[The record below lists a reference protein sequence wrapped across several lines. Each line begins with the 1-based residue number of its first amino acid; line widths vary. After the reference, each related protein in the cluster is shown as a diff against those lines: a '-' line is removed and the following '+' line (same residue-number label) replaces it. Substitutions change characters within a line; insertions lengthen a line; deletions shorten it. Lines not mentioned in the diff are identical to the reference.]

1 MAKTTNIN
9 GIDVPA
15 WASETTLA
23 TMLQSSQKSN
33 YLTAAMMKGVTK
45 QFKLSEAVKGAL
57 AEQVAT
63 SKKNADTD
71 KAQEV
76 TKTDMLLEGVG
87 AVNKVAG
94 FFGNAEKPMSG
105 LVGAVKGMVGSLKGP
120 SGQKGL
126 SNLFARFPALEG
138 VMKGFGVALDI
149 GADIFLTAAGWN
161 AAKFEQFA
169 EVQKKMIDSGAIFYE
184 TAGSF
189 DKLYSQSFKA
199 GVTYNTLAD
208 TIGNFGGTMT
218 ALGGDVSRGSRNFLG
233 LYKHL
238 QGITE
243 QYGDL
248 GYQNKDLMGAYAAYI
263 ESQRLT
269 GGIERQLANQ
279 GRLLNMGFIDMTV
292 QATALAS
299 LTSLNRGDIMAR
311 QISAMSETFA
321 AAGLQKLDENGQL
334 DQKAAAKDILGQ
346 LALMD
351 DPISA
356 QILESLQRNLDQ
368 YGDNISNIDMFQG
381 LDGDV
386 RGVVMDLLD
395 GTADELNEYLQTGFV
410 DGEKPQDGMWLLAMK
425 DIDMTKFVQTGSS
438 ASLLSMIQEWQNA
451 SYIMQQNFK
460 SYYEKEANGT
470 LADYIAKTG
479 KNMDV
484 AGTTVEAMNSAQ
496 EMFLKLQN
504 AITLPVNKLSYGLES
519 ISDWFE
525 HNSGI
530 LKKQARKFLGHGDDI
545 QTRVSIGE
553 KKLTNEDKAP
563 YNKLIADVESAIETE
578 YVKPKEE
585 KWIRAA
591 LEELERAVNNEETN
605 EEINDAYEKVLEEIK
620 NLTVTQRAII
630 NADDDLKMEKPDLS
644 EKDKFKK
651 DTAHTEIL
659 NARREISIQT
669 TKLDATNEEINAISK
684 KVKTATGLVNRTKEQ
699 LKAVEAEAAAEIEGF
714 GSVSEETQ
722 KALKVVNNN
731 VLAREEKLEELETLL
746 KEEKAIR
753 YGIED
758 NMNKFIEKI
767 NELNRLIIPGYD
779 PEQDIEKIVI
789 SELAKLKI
797 TTSKLTDT
805 VIVPANAVAES
816 LSTSESIKTAQIDLT
831 TDENNAII
839 LENIKIQSNAM
850 IAYLKDKT
858 TGTKSLAALQLQE
871 NILLQNSN
879 WSNVHNHKANRL
891 A

>member
-9 GIDVPA
+9 GVDIPA

-33 YLTAAMMKGVTK
+33 HLTKAMMQGVTK

-57 AEQVAT
+57 AEQVET
-63 SKKNADTD
+63 SKKNAKTD
-71 KAQEV
+71 QAQEL

-126 SNLFARFPALEG
+126 SNLFKRFPALEG

-189 DKLYSQSFKA
+189 DELYSQSFKA
-199 GVTYNTLAD
+199 GVTYNAFAD

-269 GGIERQLANQ
+269 GGIERQLADQ

-334 DQKAAAKDILGQ
+334 DQKAAATDILGQ

-386 RGVVMDLLD
+386 RAVVMDLLK
-395 GTADELNEYLQTGFV
+395 GTGDELNEYLQTGFV

-438 ASLLSMIQEWQNA
+438 ATLVSMIQEWQNA
-451 SYIMQQNFK
+451 SFIMQQNFQ

-470 LADYIAKTG
+470 LADYIAKTAT
-479 KNMDV
+479 NMDV

-504 AITLPVNKLSYGLES
+504 AITLPVNKLSFGLES

-525 HNSGI
+525 HNSGV
-530 LKKQARKFLGHGDDI
+530 LKKQARKFLGHGDDNP
-545 QTRVSIGE
+545 TRVSMGE

-563 YNKLIADVESAIETE
+563 YEKLIADVESVITNS
-578 YVKPKEE
+578 YVKPTEE

-591 LEELERAVNNEETN
+591 LEELERSINNEETN
-605 EEINDAYEKVLEEIK
+605 EEINEAYDKVLDEIE
-620 NLTVTQRAII
+620 NLTNSQLAII
-630 NADDDLKMEKPDLS
+630 NADEKLEMAEEPDTV
-644 EKDKFKK
+644 ENKFKK
-651 DTAHTEIL
+651 DSAHTEIL
-659 NARREISIQT
+659 NARREIAAQT
-669 TKLDATNEEINAISK
+669 TKLDKTQEKINDIEG
-684 KVKTATGLVNRTKEQ
+684 KVETATGLVNRTKEQ
-699 LKAVEAEAAAEIEGF
+699 QLEIEAKAVAETVRE
-714 GSVSEETQ
+714 GSVSLETQ
-722 KALKVVNNN
+722 KALKLVNNN
-731 VLAREEKLEELETLL
+731 VIAREEKLEEFETLL
-746 KEEKAIR
+746 KEEKANR
-753 YGIED
+753 YSIKD
-758 NMNKFIEKI
+758 TMNILFKEI
-767 NELNRLIIPGYD
+767 NELRRLTPGYD
-779 PEQDIEKIVI
+779 PAEDIEQLQNT
-789 SELAKLKI
+789 LAKLTIATPDPK
-797 TTSKLTDT
+797 DT
-805 VIVPANAVAES
+805 VITTANAVAH
-816 LSTSESIKTAQIDLT
+816 STSNNESIKTAQIDLT
-831 TDENNAII
+831 NNENNAII
-839 LENIKIQSNAM
+839 LENIKIQSDAM
-850 IAYLKDKT
+850 IAYLNDKI

-871 NILLQNSN
+871 NILLQNSK

>member
-9 GIDVPA
+9 GVDIPA

-33 YLTAAMMKGVTK
+33 HLTREMMKGVTK

-57 AEQVAT
+57 AEQVET
-63 SKKNADTD
+63 SKKNAETD
-71 KAQEV
+71 QAQER

-126 SNLFARFPALEG
+126 SNLFKRFPALEG

-189 DKLYSQSFKA
+189 DKLYDQSFKA
-199 GVTYNTLAD
+199 GVTYNTFAD

-269 GGIERQLANQ
+269 GGIERQLADQ

-386 RGVVMDLLD
+386 RAVVMDLLG
-395 GTADELNEYLQTGFV
+395 GTTNELNEYLQTGFV

-451 SYIMQQNFK
+451 SFIMQQNFK

-470 LADYIAKTG
+470 LADYIAKTAT
-479 KNMDV
+479 NMDV

-504 AITLPVNKLSYGLES
+504 AITLPVNKLSFGLES

-525 HNSGI
+525 HNSGV
-530 LKKQARKFLGHGDDI
+530 LKKQARKFLGHGDDNP
-545 QTRVSIGE
+545 TRVSMGE

-563 YNKLIADVESAIETE
+563 YEKLIADVESVITNS
-578 YVKPKEE
+578 YVKPTEE

-591 LEELERAVNNEETN
+591 LEELERSINNEETN
-605 EEINDAYEKVLEEIK
+605 EEINEAYDKVLDEID
-620 NLTVTQRAII
+620 NLNTSQLAII
-630 NADDDLKMEKPDLS
+630 NADEKLEMAEEPDTV
-644 EKDKFKK
+644 ENKFKK
-651 DTAHTEIL
+651 DSAHTEIL
-659 NARREISIQT
+659 NARREILAQT
-669 TKLDATNEEINAISK
+669 TKLDETQEKINDIEG
-684 KVKTATGLVNRTKEQ
+684 KVETATGLVNRIKKQQ
-699 LKAVEAEAAAEIEGF
+699 LEIEAKAVAETEGY
-714 GSVSEETQ
+714 GSVSSETQ
-722 KALKVVNNN
+722 KALKLVNNN
-731 VLAREEKLEELETLL
+731 VIAREEKLEEFETLL
-746 KEEKAIR
+746 KEEKANR
-753 YGIED
+753 YSIKD
-758 NMNKFIEKI
+758 TMNILFKEI
-767 NELNRLIIPGYD
+767 NELRRLTPGYD
-779 PEQDIEKIVI
+779 PAEDIEQLQNT
-789 SELAKLKI
+789 LAKLTIATPDPK
-797 TTSKLTDT
+797 DT
-805 VIVPANAVAES
+805 VITTANAVAH
-816 LSTSESIKTAQIDLT
+816 STSNNESIKTAQIDLT
-831 TDENNAII
+831 NNENNAII
-839 LENIKIQSNAM
+839 LENIKIQSDAM
-850 IAYLKDKT
+850 IAYLNDKI

-871 NILLQNSN
+871 NILLQNSK